1 MKQKEVW
8 LVSLDPTI
16 GAEIRKSRPC
26 VIVSCDDIGVLP
38 LKVIAPIT
46 DFKDSFDEV
55 PWMVKLTPNRFN
67 GLSKLS
73 VVDLFQ
79 VRSISEQRL
88 LKKLGAVEEKDF
100 VKINITLKVVFGF

>member
-8 LVSLDPTI
+8 LASLDPTV

-38 LKVIAPIT
+38 LKVVAPIT
-46 DFKDSFDEV
+46 DFKESFDEV
-55 PWMVKLTPNRFN
+55 PWMVKLIPNKLN
-67 GLSKLS
+67 GLSKPS

-79 VRSISEQRL
+79 VRSVSEQRL
-88 LKKLGAVEEKDF
+88 VKRLGVVEEKDF
-100 VKINITLKVVFGF
+100 IKIGNALKIVFGF